1 MHVCEFVC
9 GVIGY
14 WLQSTC
20 SSILSYM
27 ATVLFHQAGITFAF
41 SLFTPT
47 SYAQTHTQSMLT
59 SSVAVAN
66 NPVYAYIGACLDIS
80 SPIRESV
87 YEQLQ
92 LLAHGLFPARSG
104 TRVSAHKHGHPHTGT
119 HTSAYDPLFQANT
132 QAITQVS
139 THAPTQASTSMIVRS
154 HTHTELMAY
163 YLYSGLCACV
173 CADGDEDV
181 LDVITKCVRLHC
193 ANTNNNDM
201 DRSGCVD
208 THMDCVMDLISTA
221 NLVWTHTQTGA
232 EGENHMNINVAAS
245 QLLLAVMMS
254 TRTHT
259 GTSTNAQTHSGRNHA
274 GLIFTVFVMR
284 VCECV
289 RTHWNETLSFMVR
302 HQYAQKQQLVASTQG
317 NKERTDTHVV
327 DADTLTYNQYVKGL
341 QTHMDVLSNTNNS
354 SNNNCTN
361 TELPDTISLS
371 VCIALFQYLVQ
382 GKSVCEWMPTSQV
395 LKELLPTHMA
405 QATTSQT
412 NTHPT
417 NPHHQLE
424 REILEHIL
432 LLCGYEPT
440 TRVYNHHSYIAYTP
454 VPHTR
459 RAKHHSHIYRM
470 NEAVLEKLSRMQRET
485 TTAMS
490 EQTVLEILQFIV
502 KSSMRDQWQ
511 QLANTNARAQE
522 MSTQGKDN
530 EASHSKPST
539 ATAADATMKTV
550 TSSAHAATPPTS
562 AKPASTSTTMTTAA
576 AAATPRTPT
585 TLAMHSTHTTHPAN
599 SRTGTP
605 NTRMITTPLQ
615 VHERLASANA
625 SGNSVLK
632 QLAHECVYNSLSEQ
646 QLREQTQ
653 TMSLFE
659 YQQFLKIKQTMFEEK
674 SKTETEAALKQQKLA
689 AAAAVAAASSK
700 QNNKE
705 VSMDK
710 KVETASATAQINEE
724 DRGEEDVDMM
734 LWLPETDIRR
744 FSKEDLSSNTVNM
757 NVCSNSFFLLLLQH
771 HMEQSRTMTFVL
783 GINKLY
789 RKLQLSRG
797 PDQNEIIL
805 LEQFA
810 EFVNILA
817 HKPVALHEIAE
828 IYAMS
833 VGAFDDKAAVDS
845 RGATTGWQKLY
856 VQMMLESN
864 QHGNTERET
873 ISSGSYMTFR
883 EFAFAVVHLIVLDY
897 VDCHKLFS

>member
-1 MHVCEFVC
+1 
-9 GVIGY
+9 
-14 WLQSTC
+14 
-20 SSILSYM
+20 M
-27 ATVLFHQAGITFAF
+27 ATVLFHQTGITFAF

-47 SYAQTHTQSMLT
+47 SYTQTQTQSTHTSL
-59 SSVAVAN
+59 SSAAAS
-66 NPVYAYIGACLDIS
+66 NPVCAYIGACLDVS

-104 TRVSAHKHGHPHTGT
+104 MRVSAHKHGHPHTGT

-132 QAITQVS
+132 QANTQVP
-139 THAPTQASTSMIVRS
+139 THTPTQSSMSMIVRS

-193 ANTNNNDM
+193 NDTNNNDL

-208 THMDCVMDLISTA
+208 THMECVMDLISTA
-221 NLVWTHTQTGA
+221 NLVSTHTQTGA
-232 EGENHMNINVAAS
+232 EGENHTNINVAAS
-245 QLLLAVMMS
+245 QLLRAVMMS

-259 GTSTNAQTHSGRNHA
+259 GTSTNTQTHSGRNHA

-289 RTHWNETLSFMVR
+289 RTHWHEKLSFMVR
-302 HQYAQKQQLVASTQG
+302 HQYAHNQQLAANTQDI
-317 NKERTDTHVV
+317 KERTDTHVV

-354 SNNNCTN
+354 SNNNCAN

-382 GKSVCEWMPTSQV
+382 GKSVCEWMPASQV
-395 LKELLPTHMA
+395 LKELLPTHTT

-417 NPHHQLE
+417 NPHQQLE

-432 LLCGYEPT
+432 LLCGYEST

-459 RAKHHSHIYRM
+459 KAKHHAHIYRI
-470 NEAVLEKLSRMQRET
+470 NEAVLEKLFRMQRET
-485 TTAMS
+485 TSAMS
-490 EQTVLEILQFIV
+490 EQTVTEILQFIV
-502 KSSMRDQWQ
+502 KSSIRDQWQ
-511 QLANTNARAQE
+511 QLANTNARAQGT
-522 MSTQGKDN
+522 STQGKDN
-530 EASHSKPST
+530 GASHSKPST

-550 TSSAHAATPPTS
+550 TSFAHAATPPTS
-562 AKPASTSTTMTTAA
+562 VKPTSTSTTMTTAA

-585 TLAMHSTHTTHPAN
+585 TLAMHTTHT
-599 SRTGTP
+599 RTGTP

-689 AAAAVAAASSK
+689 AAAAVAAASSQ

-705 VSMDK
+705 VSSMDK
-710 KVETASATAQINEE
+710 KVETASVTAQINEE

-744 FSKEDLSSNTVNM
+744 FSEEDLSSNTVNM

-845 RGATTGWQKLY
+845 RAATTGWQKLY